1 MSEKERRRAAVL
13 RQVVDGEGTL
23 QHAAPLLGVSYR
35 QAKRLLRRFREGGAK
50 GLRHGNVGRASNR
63 RWPDAERA
71 RVLAVVQAHY
81 GGAAAAGAGQRF
93 GPTLAAE
100 HLFMDHGILVP
111 VPTLRRWMQGA
122 GLWSRARKARTPF
135 VRRARR
141 PAFGELVQLDGSFHD
156 WFEGRAPR
164 PCLMS
169 LVDDATS
176 TQWSRFGDEETTWA
190 ALDVLRAWI
199 ARYGIPRALYVDRK
213 NVYVREAT
221 TAERTVGREAVT
233 QFGRVCRHLGI
244 ELIAATTPQ
253 AKGRVERNHGT
264 GQDRLVKK
272 LRLAHIADIVT
283 ANAYL
288 EHQYLPAHNARFAVP
303 PANGLDAHVPLPKAF
318 DWNAVF
324 VLEEERR
331 VGADWV
337 VRYHK
342 RALQIRPTRAA
353 QRRTGPGQRVFV
365 REARDGTLTLMALAP
380 ASGRELP
387 LAWTPV
393 ESGTA
398 APVLPSPAVLR
409 VEPTP
414 PPAPAGYT
422 RKGKPLSARQMAVR
436 ERWSNQITALMER
449 RYPERLD
456 PTGR

>member
-1 MSEKERRRAAVL
+1 VL
-13 RQVVDGEGTL
+13 EL
-23 QHAAPLLGVSYR
+23 
-35 QAKRLLRRFREGGAK
+35 
-50 GLRHGNVGRASNR
+50 
-63 RWPDAERA
+63 
-71 RVLAVVQAHY
+71 VQAHY
-81 GGAAAAGAGQRF
+81 GGAAPPGAGQRF

-100 HLFMDHGILVP
+100 HLFTDHGILVP
-111 VPTLRRWMQGA
+111 VPTLRRWMQA
-122 GLWSRARKARTPF
+122 DGLWSRARKARTPF

-156 WFEGRAPR
+156 WFEGRGPR

-176 TQWSRFGDEETTWA
+176 EQLSRFGPEETTWA

-221 TAERTVGREAVT
+221 TAERTLGRVPLT
-233 QFGRVCRHLGI
+233 QFGRVCQRLGI
-244 ELIAATTPQ
+244 ELIAANTPQ

-272 LRLAHIADIVT
+272 LRLAQIADVAA

-288 EHQYLPAHNARFAVP
+288 EQRYLLEHNARFAVV
-303 PANGLDAHVPLPKAF
+303 PASGLDAHVPVPKAF
-318 DWNAVF
+318 DGDAVF

-342 RALQIRPTRAA
+342 RALQISPTRAA

-365 REARDGTLTLMALAP
+365 REARDGILTVVALDP
-380 ASGRELP
+380 ASGRELT

-393 ESGTA
+393 DRATA
-398 APVLPSPAVLR
+398 APVLPRPAGPLT
-409 VEPTP
+409 EQK
-414 PPAPAGYT
+414 PAPEPAGYT
-422 RKGKPLSARQMAVR
+422 RSGKPLSARQMAVR
-436 ERWSNQITALMER
+436 ERWSNQVGAVIAR
-449 RYPERLD
+449 RYPERLETD
-456 PTGR
+456 SR